1 MKRIAEA
8 AILAALSISRAS
20 AQSPSLAFGLSH
32 VVAAADG
39 IARGCLESGYSTGA
53 DVRYLQPVFTRL
65 TAIELDARAYIF
77 GTSPTCV
84 DGFPPQ
90 DGTYLQADRVNLL
103 AESFVA
109 TDVRF
114 SVRLSRRP
122 GAIALAL
129 GLGNS
134 WRARDNLPYFL
145 VEAQVPAGDGG
156 SPRQASR

>member
-122 GAIALAL
+122 RAIALAL